1 MKFVGHR
8 GASHVL
14 PELTM
19 AAITK
24 ALALGVSFECDL
36 QVLRSGEVVLLH
48 DDTLERTA
56 APWSADCG
64 FEEEAYKTLITTPAA
79 SLSLAEVSS
88 VDVGS
93 WFDAAHR
100 EERVPLFS
108 QALDA
113 LKESREAS
121 SKCCFA
127 ELKSVVEEDGGTGPI
142 PEIDRQLV
150 VAADAIARAH
160 ELLPEQLVWISFSLA
175 VAAEIKKRDPMHA
188 SLLIRCGARALASP
202 RNLTQRPCLHQA
214 TAHRPLPPA
223 PNTAASLAPR
233 RHVRSAE
240 DAWQAARD
248 CVEHGLDGIDLN
260 ADQNFVTAELAEW
273 LRERNKVLAVWVFR
287 APAVNDTPEVW
298 PAMRDIGTAYFT
310 SNLPPQ
316 LEEWRDGSAA
326 PVLA

>member
-64 FEEEAYKTLITTPAA
+64 FEGEAYKTLITTPAA

-188 SLLIRCGARALASP
+188 SLLIR
-202 RNLTQRPCLHQA
+202 
-214 TAHRPLPPA
+214 
-223 PNTAASLAPR
+223 
-233 RHVRSAE
+233 HVRSAE